1 MNKIIDII
9 SIISLQGGWIFFMLL
24 SYFGIRY
31 EGVGES
37 NLFIYF
43 WGIISSFAIIMLSKK
58 ILHRRLSKAFLYAIL
73 TIFIMTFMFVISGM
87 RSHRFF
93 YAFIAMSAPSTIFGV
108 YFAENRLV
116 YKFPKYF
123 FWLILYSLYPLAISY
138 LSDFGDRS
146 RFNVISGWSTLGLG
160 YGSASLFIF
169 LYYYFQNKAYF
180 EHVGISP
187 VKKGVL
193 KIFKNNIVIV
203 FSMLFVLFTAI
214 AVGSRGPL
222 VSIIGSILFIE
233 LFKDGLNIKLLRAII
248 ATAILSIGLVYV
260 IRNMQVDAF
269 RGAFS
274 RINMLIEGIIG
285 GDVASASSGRDSLY
299 KIAWNHFTDHPFLG
313 LGFAGFIKK
322 YNGYPHNI
330 VLEFLADYGILGSS
344 IWFSLF
350 IYIFK
355 PLFHNLKRNPEML
368 LFVAVFMI
376 EVFGLMFSNTFLNSY
391 ILWFYFGYGL
401 YMRFGENNKKK
412 ATGLVPH
419 L

>member
-1 MNKIIDII
+1 
-9 SIISLQGGWIFFMLL
+9 MLL

-169 LYYYFQNKAYF
+169 LYYYIQNKAYF
-180 EHVGISP
+180 ENIVPSP
-187 VKKGVL
+187 VQRGVL
-193 KIFKNNIVIV
+193 KIFKNNIVIIL
-203 FSMLFVLFTAI
+203 SMLFVLFTAI

-222 VSIIGSILFIE
+222 VSLIASILFIE

-260 IRNMQVDAF
+260 IRNVQVDAF

-274 RINMLIEGIIG
+274 RINRLIEGIIG
-285 GDVASASSGRDSLY
+285 GDVASASSGRDSIY
-299 KIAWNHFTDHPFLG
+299 RDAWGHFTDRPFLG
-313 LGFAGFIKK
+313 LGFAGFIRM
-322 YNGYPHNI
+322 YNRYPHNI
-330 VLEFLADYGILGSS
+330 ILEILVDYGILGSS

-376 EVFGLMFSNTFLNSY
+376 EVFGLMFSGTFLNAY

-412 ATGLVPH
+412 APGLVPY